1 MRKSQLNKD
10 TNETSKKQPTKAPVT
25 AASKRKR
32 KPAETE
38 SDEEYLPSDE
48 GSKKQSKSNMV
59 YFSNT

>member
-1 MRKSQLNKD
+1 MHKSQLNKD
-10 TNETSKKQPTKAPVT
+10 ANETSKKQQTKAPVT
-25 AASKRKR
+25 AASKQKR
-32 KPAETE
+32 KPVETE